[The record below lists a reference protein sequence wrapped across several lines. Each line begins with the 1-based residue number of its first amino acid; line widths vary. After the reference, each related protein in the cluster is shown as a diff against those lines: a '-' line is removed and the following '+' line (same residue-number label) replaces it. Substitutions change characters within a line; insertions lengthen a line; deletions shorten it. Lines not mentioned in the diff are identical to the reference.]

1 MEDTVQPDEILSM
14 QPGTNNNIVR
24 IDIDDWARLQEQMER
39 QADLLKRQHKAL
51 ADLDKIFDFTD
62 ALAPGEF
69 DIEDTAFANEAFEK
83 ARAVLAESEEA
94 LKGGDST

>member
-39 QADLLKRQHKAL
+39 QADLLKRQHEAL
-51 ADLDKIFDFTD
+51 KEMEQHHHQPCVFTD
-62 ALAPGEF
+62 ARCHPA
-69 DIEDTAFANEAFEK
+69 DR
-83 ARAVLAESEEA
+83 ARA
-94 LKGGDST
+94 G